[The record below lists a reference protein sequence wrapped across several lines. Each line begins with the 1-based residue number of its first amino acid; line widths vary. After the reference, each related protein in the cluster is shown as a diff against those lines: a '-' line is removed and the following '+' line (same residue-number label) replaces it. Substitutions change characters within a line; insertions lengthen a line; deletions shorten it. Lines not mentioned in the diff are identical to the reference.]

1 MKFLIFNVAF
11 AAAIVYLV
19 FNDGDTMTAAVEP
32 GGTPSLS
39 QAAVSTAGE
48 LGDFLSGELDKISS
62 ARKQLEA
69 DPVTPPQ
76 LEARQVPVRTVHRA
90 PGQLSGAQVPQTN
103 PSTPKAEP
111 VVAKSS
117 GDRRKELNK
126 LAQDMEL
133 MFADRLAR

>member
-1 MKFLIFNVAF
+1 MKFLIFNVAV
-11 AAAIVYLV
+11 AAAI
-19 FNDGDTMTAAVEP
+19 A
-32 GGTPSLS
+32 
-39 QAAVSTAGE
+39 
-48 LGDFLSGELDKISS
+48 S

-90 PGQLSGAQVPQTN
+90 PGQLYGAQVPQTN